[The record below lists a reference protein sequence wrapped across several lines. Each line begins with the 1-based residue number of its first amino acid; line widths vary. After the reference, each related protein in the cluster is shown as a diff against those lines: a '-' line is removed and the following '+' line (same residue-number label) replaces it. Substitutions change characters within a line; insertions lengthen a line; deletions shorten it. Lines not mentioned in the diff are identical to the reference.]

1 MSRLG
6 SGTLIPGCFFLPP
19 NMVGHPTGA
28 CPYGDP
34 KSGGNIAKAKQL
46 VQQSGM
52 AGTPVTVW
60 SETRSPRQ
68 QWMTYYTQFLN
79 QIGFKATQKVIADAT
94 YFTTIGNLK
103 LNPQTGFADWN
114 QDFPNPIDFYLLLQG
129 SAIQPTNNQNFGQV
143 KDPHIDSTS
152 NKLGATPTSQLNSIA
167 EPVAGA
173 RPVRRPE
180 GIRRRLRLPDLPRIH
195 LKSDR
200 LEQGHLP
207 WPVRVGLQQFDDEVG
222 TDSRVWAGTA
232 TLSQPDPL
240 LMATTSAPGTEFSSG
255 LEAPLDV
262 DGEQLPEGLGPWRLA
277 WRRLRRNKV
286 ALFFGAL
293 FLVILALCLLAPV
306 YSHDVAHIGLA
317 DQNIDKPILIAGK
330 KTYVVDPTGIPIGPT
345 WHSKYF
351 LGADSTGRDVA
362 VRLLYGG
369 RNSLEVGAIATVI
382 TMILALILGIVG
394 GYFRGLADSAIGVFL
409 DSIWAYPAVLLG
421 IALGATLAVSGIH
434 IWFISINGNALY
446 VPAFVVGIV
455 YIPYVAKPVR
465 GQVLTL
471 REREFVDAARQQ
483 GLSHTRIMF
492 TEIMPNL
499 ASTIVVFVPLILAN
513 AILLEAALSF
523 LGAGIKPPNP
533 SWGTMISDGVATIPA
548 AFHNVLVPGIMLV
561 LTVMSI
567 NIFGD
572 GLRDA
577 LDPRSKVRIA
587 H

>member
-1 MSRLG
+1 
-6 SGTLIPGCFFLPP
+6 
-19 NMVGHPTGA
+19 
-28 CPYGDP
+28 
-34 KSGGNIAKAKQL
+34 
-46 VQQSGM
+46 
-52 AGTPVTVW
+52 
-60 SETRSPRQ
+60 
-68 QWMTYYTQFLN
+68 
-79 QIGFKATQKVIADAT
+79 
-94 YFTTIGNLK
+94 
-103 LNPQTGFADWN
+103 
-114 QDFPNPIDFYLLLQG
+114 
-129 SAIQPTNNQNFGQV
+129 
-143 KDPHIDSTS
+143 
-152 NKLGATPTSQLNSIA
+152 
-167 EPVAGA
+167 
-173 RPVRRPE
+173 
-180 GIRRRLRLPDLPRIH
+180 
-195 LKSDR
+195 
-200 LEQGHLP
+200 
-207 WPVRVGLQQFDDEVG
+207 
-222 TDSRVWAGTA
+222 
-232 TLSQPDPL
+232 
-240 LMATTSAPGTEFSSG
+240 MATTSAPGTEFSSG

-317 DQNIDKPILIAGK
+317 DQNIDKPILIGGK

-351 LGADSTGRDVA
+351 LGADSNGRDVA

-434 IWFISINGNALY
+434 IGFISINGNALY

-533 SWGTMISDGVATIPA
+533 SWGTMISDGVSTIPA